1 MSDPIQAE
9 YVDVGKCSK
18 CSCGQVHILLGDADG
33 DHFAAAT
40 MSASEARDIAKTINA
55 AADAAEA
62 QQIKSEGRLS

>member
-18 CSCGQVHILLGDADG
+18 CSCGQVHILLGDG
-33 DHFAAAT
+33 GGEYFAAAT
-40 MSASEARDIAKTINA
+40 MSASEARDISKTINA

-62 QQIKSEGRLS
+62 QQIKNEGRLS